1 MKLKKSDVNILL
13 IVLGIGAALLTYFLV
28 FTKLND
34 KTDTLK
40 IQNASLQQEVDRLQ
54 DLANNKQKYLDDT
67 ATMQDEI
74 ENIKAQ
80 FAAAYQPEDEILYVD
95 NLEKNF
101 DTTAN
106 AINMPGTSPVEVVT
120 TADTSAAQ
128 TADASATQTADAST
142 ETDATDAAD
151 ATEET
156 AATTDNTATA
166 GTASEILL
174 YQTPVTMD
182 FIASYNAVKDIVKI
196 MNEDQM
202 RKSIDGL
209 SLSFDAETG
218 DLTGTLV
225 FNMYSLTG
233 TDATYTTPV
242 VSNVVMGSSNIF
254 NSAEKKTAIQNEK
267 AAQKAA
273 DESEETATENDNTKK
288 K

>member
-13 IVLGIGAALLTYFLV
+13 IVLGIGAALLAYFLV

-34 KTDTLK
+34 ATDTLK
-40 IQNASLQQEVDRLQ
+40 AQNALLQQEVDRLQ

-120 TADTSAAQ
+120 TADTSATQ
-128 TADASATQTADAST
+128 TADASAT
-142 ETDATDAAD
+142 TDATDEVD
-151 ATEET
+151 GEEV
-156 AATTDNTATA
+156 AATTDNTANTGA
-166 GTASEILL
+166 TSDILL

-218 DLTGTLV
+218 DLSGTLV

-233 TDATYTTPV
+233 TETTYETPT

-273 DESEETATENDNTKK
+273 ESEESADQKDDTKK
-288 K
+288 N

>member
-13 IVLGIGAALLTYFLV
+13 IVLGIGAALLAYFLV

-34 KTDTLK
+34 ATDTLK
-40 IQNASLQQEVDRLQ
+40 AQNALLQQEVDRLQ

-120 TADTSAAQ
+120 TADTSATQ
-128 TADASATQTADAST
+128 TADASAT
-142 ETDATDAAD
+142 TDATDEVD
-151 ATEET
+151 GEEV
-156 AATTDNTATA
+156 AATTDNTANTGA
-166 GTASEILL
+166 ASDILL

-209 SLSFDAETG
+209 SLTFDAETG
-218 DLTGTLV
+218 DLSGTLV

-233 TDATYTTPV
+233 TETTYETPT

-273 DESEETATENDNTKK
+273 ESEEAADQKDDTKK
-288 K
+288 N

>member
-120 TADTSAAQ
+120 TADTTTDAAAQ
-128 TADASATQTADAST
+128 PAA
-142 ETDATDAAD
+142 DAAD
-151 ATEET
+151 ATTEDAAT
-156 AATTDNTATA
+156 DATATTDATTAP
-166 GTASEILL
+166 ASEILL

-209 SLSFDAETG
+209 SLAFDTETG
-218 DLTGTLV
+218 DLTGTLI

-242 VSNVVMGSSNIF
+242 ISNVVMGSSNIF

-273 DESEETATENDNTKK
+273 DESEEAEAADQKDDTKK

>member
-13 IVLGIGAALLTYFLV
+13 IVLGIGVALLAYFLV

-34 KTDTLK
+34 KTDELK
-40 IQNASLQQEVDRLQ
+40 VQNASLQQEVDRLQ

-120 TADTSAAQ
+120 TADTSAA
-128 TADASATQTADAST
+128 QTADAST

-273 DESEETATENDNTKK
+273 DESEEAASEKDNTKK

>member
-120 TADTSAAQ
+120 TADTSAE
-128 TADASATQTADAST
+128 QTADAST

-151 ATEET
+151 AADATEET
-156 AATTDNTATA
+156 VATTDNTATA

-254 NSAEKKTAIQNEK
+254 KGST
-267 AAQKAA
+267 
-273 DESEETATENDNTKK
+273 ESSG
-288 K
+288 

>member
-106 AINMPGTSPVEVVT
+106 AINLPGTSPVEVVT
-120 TADTSAAQ
+120 TADTSAE
-128 TADASATQTADAST
+128 QTADAST
-142 ETDATDAAD
+142 ETDATDAADAAD

-273 DESEETATENDNTKK
+273 DESEETATEKDNTKK

>member
-120 TADTSAAQ
+120 TADT
-128 TADASATQTADAST
+128 
-142 ETDATDAAD
+142 
-151 ATEET
+151 
-156 AATTDNTATA
+156 
-166 GTASEILL
+166 
-174 YQTPVTMD
+174 
-182 FIASYNAVKDIVKI
+182 
-196 MNEDQM
+196 
-202 RKSIDGL
+202 L
-209 SLSFDAETG
+209 SL
-218 DLTGTLV
+218 
-225 FNMYSLTG
+225 
-233 TDATYTTPV
+233 
-242 VSNVVMGSSNIF
+242 IH
-254 NSAEKKTAIQNEK
+254 I
-267 AAQKAA
+267 
-273 DESEETATENDNTKK
+273 
-288 K
+288 

>member
-120 TADTSAAQ
+120 TADTTTDAAAQ
-128 TADASATQTADAST
+128 PA
-142 ETDATDAAD
+142 TDATDATTEDAATD
-151 ATEET
+151 AT
-156 AATTDNTATA
+156 ATTDATA
-166 GTASEILL
+166 ASPASEILL

-182 FIASYNAVKDIVKI
+182 FVASYNAVKDIVKI

-209 SLSFDAETG
+209 SLAFDTETG
-218 DLTGTLV
+218 DLTGTLI

-242 VSNVVMGSSNIF
+242 ISNVVMGSSNIF

-273 DESEETATENDNTKK
+273 DESEEAAATDQKDDTKK

>member
-128 TADASATQTADAST
+128 TTDAST

-156 AATTDNTATA
+156 AAATTDNTATA

-273 DESEETATENDNTKK
+273 EESEETASEKDNTKK

>member
-120 TADTSAAQ
+120 TADTSA
-128 TADASATQTADAST
+128 
-142 ETDATDAAD
+142 E
-151 ATEET
+151 
-156 AATTDNTATA
+156 
-166 GTASEILL
+166 
-174 YQTPVTMD
+174 
-182 FIASYNAVKDIVKI
+182 
-196 MNEDQM
+196 QM
-202 RKSIDGL
+202 RQTQQMQLMQQKKLQQQQIIPQLQVQLLKSCCIRHL
-209 SLSFDAETG
+209 LQWISLH
-218 DLTGTLV
+218 LI
-225 FNMYSLTG
+225 MR
-233 TDATYTTPV
+233 
-242 VSNVVMGSSNIF
+242 
-254 NSAEKKTAIQNEK
+254 
-267 AAQKAA
+267 
-273 DESEETATENDNTKK
+273 
-288 K
+288 

>member
-120 TADTSAAQ
+120 TADTSAEQ
-128 TADASATQTADAST
+128 T
-142 ETDATDAAD
+142 AD

-273 DESEETATENDNTKK
+273 DESEETATEKDNTKK

>member
-128 TADASATQTADAST
+128 TADTST

-156 AATTDNTATA
+156 ATTDNTATA